1 MNTTV
6 KSTNNHYLRRKV
18 ALDKLSKVDPFMEGY
33 VSSFKRHGYTQAK
46 LVFNIQTER
55 KNPHRMCARGFS
67 CVSKIM
73 QT

>member
-33 VSSFKRHGYTQAK
+33 VSSFKRHGYTQPNWCLTFK
-46 LVFNIQTER
+46 QKGKTHTVCVPVDLV
-55 KNPHRMCARGFS
+55 A
-67 CVSKIM
+67 
-73 QT
+73 